1 MSCAII
7 GETDTG
13 LSGYAERLGTNMSG
27 QVKNQHYVPRMY
39 LKRFAP
45 DQKRLCVW
53 NLMSDKIL
61 TRQRPENYATKR
73 YFYDANKEELK
84 RALAEMS
91 KLYPDAMPII
101 DAADEQFVE
110 KGLSR
115 MEADASNIL
124 ELIDKDHALL
134 YDDTIM
140 QKLIIFLHDLA
151 YRSEKYREQ
160 LDSIREQ
167 TLTHLGR
174 MGISPEQVDG
184 LEETGKDNQL
194 YQLVGIAPLLKTA
207 KMLIENYNWYI
218 GTVSGKMKLVISDNP
233 AQGIFLGF
241 NDICIPLS
249 GDKAIIFRVN
259 DPDAL
264 IISKDMPVG
273 NEIKLT
279 ERSVFA
285 YNAVQMSYANRF
297 MFGDKASLSF
307 LKMMADRQGGY
318 ASMYGEKPVLHS
330 PLITKGAGES

>member
-1 MSCAII
+1 MEGDYMS
-7 GETDTG
+7 
-13 LSGYAERLGTNMSG
+13 R

-45 DQKRLCVW
+45 DPKRLCVW

-61 TRQRPENYATKR
+61 TRQKPENYAAKR
-73 YFYDANKEELK
+73 YFYDANKEDLK
-84 RALAEMS
+84 QALEEMS
-91 KLYPDAMPII
+91 KLYPDAVPII

-115 MEADASNIL
+115 MEADVSQIL
-124 ELIDKDHALL
+124 DLISANHEAL
-134 YDDTIM
+134 YNETNM
-140 QKLIIFLHDLA
+140 QKLIIFLHDLS

-160 LDSIREQ
+160 LDNIREQ
-167 TLTHLGR
+167 TLIHLERLGVSPDKVE
-174 MGISPEQVDG
+174 GIEQ
-184 LEETGKDNQL
+184 TGKDNQL
-194 YQLVGIAPLLKTA
+194 YQLVGIVPLLKTA
-207 KMLIENYNWYI
+207 KMLLENYNWYI
-218 GTVSGKMKLVISDNP
+218 GIVSGNMKLVISDNP

-318 ASMYGEKPVLHS
+318 AGMYGEKPVLHS
-330 PLITKGAGES
+330 PLSTKGTDES

>member
-1 MSCAII
+1 MTKQQATNLNRWSLVCLGGVI
-7 GETDTG
+7 
-13 LSGYAERLGTNMSG
+13 LSGK
-27 QVKNQHYVPRMY
+27 VKNQHYVPRMY
-39 LKRFAP
+39 MKRFAP

-53 NLMSDKIL
+53 NLMTDNIL
-61 TRQRPENYATKR
+61 TRQRPENYAAKR
-73 YFYDANKEELK
+73 YFYDAEKEELK
-84 RALAEMS
+84 ETLEEMS
-91 KLYPDAMPII
+91 KLYPDSIPII

-115 MEADASNIL
+115 MEADVSQIL
-124 ELIDKDHALL
+124 DLISTNHEAL
-134 YDDTIM
+134 YNETNM

-160 LDSIREQ
+160 LDNIREQ
-167 TLTHLGR
+167 TLTHLEKL
-174 MGISPEQVDG
+174 GISPDKVKGIEQ
-184 LEETGKDNQL
+184 TGKDNQL

-207 KMLIENYNWYI
+207 KMLLENYNWYI
-218 GTVSGKMKLVISDNP
+218 GIVSGNMKLVISDNP

-264 IISKDMPVG
+264 IVSKDMPVG

-318 ASMYGEKPVLHS
+318 ARMYGEKPVLHS
-330 PLITKGAGES
+330 PLSTKGTDES

>member
-1 MSCAII
+1 
-7 GETDTG
+7 
-13 LSGYAERLGTNMSG
+13 MSG

-45 DQKRLCVW
+45 DKKRLSVW
-53 NLMSDKIL
+53 NLMSDEIL

-84 RALAEMS
+84 RALEEMA
-91 KLYPDAMPII
+91 KLYPNAMPII

-115 MEADASNIL
+115 MEADASKIL
-124 ELIDKDHALL
+124 ELIDKDHNAL
-134 YDDTIM
+134 YDETIM

-167 TLTHLGR
+167 TLTHLKR
-174 MGISPEQVDG
+174 MGISTEQVDG
-184 LEETGKDNQL
+184 LEETGKDSQL

-207 KMLIENYNWYI
+207 KMLVENYNWYI

-233 AQGIFLGF
+233 AQGLFLGF

-249 GDKAIIFRVN
+249 GDNAIIFRN
-259 DPDAL
+259 IDPDAP
-264 IISKDMPVG
+264 IISKDLPVG
-273 NEIKLT
+273 NEIQLT

-285 YNAVQMSYANRF
+285 YNAIQLSYANRF

-330 PLITKGAGES
+330 L